1 MPEKSRPPVDAKHQ
15 LLSIYRRLDAFFGDL
30 KWWPGES
37 PFEVVV
43 GAILTQNTAWRNV
56 EKAINKLKAGKL
68 LFPEK
73 LLTTEDELLADAIRS
88 SGFYRIKTQRLKA
101 FIRFLY
107 ETYNGNLEKMFAEE
121 HWRLRR
127 RLLQIKGI
135 GPETADSILL
145 YAGYKPIFVVDAYTR
160 RILNRHSLIDE
171 KASYTDI
178 QTFFMKHLP
187 GDVSLY
193 NQFHALLVNTGK
205 LFCKKNP
212 RCRQCPLYAADIVNE
227 R

>member
-1 MPEKSRPPVDAKHQ
+1 MPEKSRPSVDAKHQ
-15 LLSIYRRLDAFFGDL
+15 LLSIYERLDTFFGDL

-68 LFPEK
+68 LFAEK

-101 FIRFLY
+101 FIQFLY

-121 HWRLRR
+121 PWRLRS

-160 RILNRHSLIDE
+160 RILSRHSLIDE

-187 GDVSLY
+187 GDVFLY
-193 NQFHALLVNTGK
+193 NQYHALLVNTGK

-212 RCRQCPLYAADIVNE
+212 RCRQCPLYAADIVDE